1 MNSIH
6 TNLSLGNITS
16 DDASQLLEL
25 TNLLYE
31 HICADLKK
39 KTKGAVVEMKP
50 LLPGA
55 IELPNDK
62 YRFRIDELEK
72 ENTRYADEI
81 SRYADEISRY
91 TDEISALKKRIREL
105 EANSS
110 L

>member
-1 MNSIH
+1 MGHIAP
-6 TNLSLGNITS
+6 

-25 TNLLYE
+25 TNLFYE

-39 KTKGAVVEMKP
+39 KTKEAVVEMKP
-50 LLPGA
+50 LPPGA

-62 YRFRIDELEK
+62 CRFCIDELEK

-81 SRYADEISRY
+81 SRHADEISRY
-91 TDEISALKKRIREL
+91 TDEIPSSKKRIRQL
-105 EANSS
+105 EADSR

>member
-1 MNSIH
+1 
-6 TNLSLGNITS
+6 
-16 DDASQLLEL
+16 
-25 TNLLYE
+25 
-31 HICADLKK
+31 
-39 KTKGAVVEMKP
+39 MKP

-81 SRYADEISRY
+81 SRYV
-91 TDEISALKKRIREL
+91 DEISALKKRIREL